1 MQNKAEQPYLSC
13 EKGDDKMQHNFGP
26 RVWAFSLVALIPAVP
41 ALAGGMNDAA
51 SEPMVMAQPV
61 MAAPPS
67 MDWTGFYAGASL
79 GYGDIDSNGGGL
91 DGNGALGGVLAGY
104 RFDFGNLVAGVEAD
118 YDVTNISLGGG
129 AGDLDSVAR
138 LKLQAGTELGR
149 ALVYGTLGA
158 AQAKA
163 TVAGTG
169 LSDTGYFGGVGMDYA
184 ITDRVSVGGELLKH
198 KFNDFDGSGVD
209 LDATTLKARVAL
221 QF

>member
-1 MQNKAEQPYLSC
+1 MKNTLAVML
-13 EKGDDKMQHNFGP
+13 F
-26 RVWAFSLVALIPAVP
+26 ALTPAMPV
-41 ALAGGMNDAA
+41 LAGGMSDPIP
-51 SEPMVMAQPV
+51 EPVIMADPV
-61 MAAPPS
+61 ITPTAS

-91 DGNGALGGVLAGY
+91 NGYGAVGGVLAGY

-118 YDVTNISLGGG
+118 FDKSNIELGGG
-129 AGDLDSVAR
+129 AGELDSVAR
-138 LKLQAGTELGR
+138 LKLQAGTTFGR
-149 ALVYGTLGA
+149 SLVYGTLGA
-158 AQAKA
+158 AYANA
-163 TVAGTG
+163 SVSGAD

-184 ITDRVSVGGELLKH
+184 ISDRLSVGGELLKH